1 MGLPH
6 RKNASLEDF
15 EQDVWRDQRRQE
27 LLTEGDGF
35 GVGWGREGIKNV
47 WVRRREVRSWL

>member
-6 RKNASLEDF
+6 NKNANLEDF
-15 EQDVWRDQRRQE
+15 DQDVWRDQPRQE

-35 GVGWGREGIKNV
+35 GVGWRKEGMCG
-47 WVRRREVRSWL
+47 